1 MICFAIGELGIQ
13 KLQDVYD
20 MTYAEFQIRFFAY
33 NSVQKKE
40 WEKIRFIAYHALV
53 APYQDYKKLPKSLEK
68 FLPLNGNKKQSSGV
82 TDEMKQ
88 SYNARH
94 ILISTK
100 ASSRIS
106 RSQTGNSSANLR

>member
-40 WEKIRFIAYHALV
+40 WEKIRFIAYHSLV

-68 FLPLNGNKKQSSGV
+68 FLPLNGNKRQSGGV

-88 SYNARH
+88 RFLEEYKNY
-94 ILISTK
+94 LNQTK
-100 ASSRIS
+100 WQS
-106 RSQTGNSSANLR
+106 

>member
-13 KLQDVYD
+13 KLSDVYD

-40 WEKIRFIAYHALV
+40 WEKIRFMAYHALV

-68 FLPLNGNKKQSSGV
+68 FLSLNGNKKQSSGV

-88 SYNARH
+88 RFLDEYKNYLNQIKWQS
-94 ILISTK
+94 
-100 ASSRIS
+100 
-106 RSQTGNSSANLR
+106 